1 MFRIRRAVVSRS
13 HSILQERAFEM
24 VKKQGNG
31 IVRVTTIRHASLS
44 NPGRQDWALM
54 PVRQRRD
61 APVRGRVG
69 PIYPK
74 LRFHHYK
81 SVQWILSGGPMA
93 EAYTPVVVHDDCRG
107 CLVCGRTTEWFMEF
121 ARLAYRLTGLNLR
134 DCLHWGHLFD
144 NPKPLIVPTS
154 NLRRCNQQ
162 TLAELRESYF
172 SLSQVSNPSL
182 QKLWARDRVLSQSE
196 RFEDRLTI
204 VSRMVELWEDGQYI
218 GWPS

>member
-1 MFRIRRAVVSRS
+1 
-13 HSILQERAFEM
+13 M

-31 IVRVTTIRHASLS
+31 IAGLTTIRPALSS
-44 NPGRQDWALM
+44 NPGRQDLALTS
-54 PVRQRRD
+54 VRQRRD
-61 APVRGRVG
+61 APIRSRVS
-69 PIYPK
+69 PVCPK

-81 SVQWILSGGPMA
+81 GVHWVLSGGPMA
-93 EAYTPVVVHDDCRG
+93 EAYIPVVVDDGCHG

-121 ARLAYRLTGLNLR
+121 ARLAYRLTRMNLR

-154 NLRRCNQQ
+154 NLLRCNQES
-162 TLAELRESYF
+162 LARLRETYF
-172 SLSQVSNPSL
+172 GLSEASRPFI
-182 QKLWARDRVLSQSE
+182 QKLWPPDRILSQSE

>member
-1 MFRIRRAVVSRS
+1 MTPRHHAK
-13 HSILQERAFEM
+13 ERAFEM

-31 IVRVTTIRHASLS
+31 TAQMTAISPAPLS
-44 NPGRQDWALM
+44 GNGRPGWALAL
-54 PVRQRRD
+54 VRQRRAEPILGQTGPV
-61 APVRGRVG
+61 APR
-69 PIYPK
+69 
-74 LRFHHYK
+74 LRFHHYRG
-81 SVQWILSGGPMA
+81 VHWILSGGAMA

-121 ARLAYRLTGLNLR
+121 ARLAYRLTGINLR

-154 NLRRCNQQ
+154 NLLRWNQQ
-162 TLAELRESYF
+162 SLARLRESYLSLNEF
-172 SLSQVSNPSL
+172 SRPSL
-182 QKLWARDRVLSQSE
+182 EKLWPQDRLLSHSE
-196 RFEDRLTI
+196 RFEDRLAI